1 MGMNCFML
9 EYISG
14 VSYNDTNQLTNKQI
28 AMIYKRSDYESDDTE
43 EFKSN
48 DMSLYDIDSMNNV
61 ADVDP

>member
-28 AMIYKRSDYESDDTE
+28 AMIYKRSDYEYDDTE